1 MLSTGY
7 PALWEGQVAGGEGRG
22 GGGGIVGGGSVTLA
36 WFHHE
41 KPPALEAPSTRADWD
56 SGSPLAGTLCLWDN
70 GSRCCLPH
78 WLLGKCVLRSAQA
91 ECPGRLGPWL
101 PGAGSGDRP
110 QLLRIQH
117 PGDAM
122 PIPKY
127 RVLCFSP
134 PGKGAHAGGSQVV
147 TSPALTLHRGGN

>member
-1 MLSTGY
+1 MKSFWWWERKVGEVPLLRVVASSVLSTGY
-7 PALWEGQVAGGEGRG
+7 PALWERQVAGGGGRG

-41 KPPALEAPSTRADWD
+41 KPPALEAPSARADWD

-70 GSRCCLPH
+70 GSHCWLPH

-110 QLLRIQH
+110 QLL
-117 PGDAM
+117 
-122 PIPKY
+122 
-127 RVLCFSP
+127 
-134 PGKGAHAGGSQVV
+134 
-147 TSPALTLHRGGN
+147 